1 MKRKS
6 QRWLWFVGLL
16 TFTLIAVLW
25 WANYQAKQSVNTKST
40 QVAAVLPLT
49 GSAAQI
55 GSWQQHGIDL
65 AIEKINQQGGYQGKP
80 ITVTYEDSQSDPKTG
95 VAALQKILATS
106 EPPVVF
112 SSLSSVSSAVLP
124 ILNQNQTTSML
135 LAVSLPGITER
146 SSWTFRCN
154 LGSEEEAEAMAA
166 YLGTTPI
173 RRVAVAYINDEFGVG
188 AVSIFRKAAQQH
200 QFEVTMAEAYTQDS
214 SDFRTLITK
223 LRSTNPEAVY
233 VIGYVKASVL
243 LIKQLRELGINTPIL
258 GNMALSVPSFLQL
271 GGQSLDGAI
280 FTVTQFNPK
289 GERPELKAFVKA
301 YQARYQEEPT
311 FFSAFAYDGMMLIE
325 QAAKKQGFSSAKIRE
340 GLLEVRDYPG
350 VLGSLT
356 VQPNRTIKFPI
367 QIVQNKKG
375 VLVPVEKPK
384 GAS

>member
-16 TFTLIAVLW
+16 TLTLIAVLW

-106 EPPVVF
+106 KPPVVF

-124 ILNQNQTTSML
+124 ILNQNQITSML

-154 LGSEEEAEAMAA
+154 LGSEEEAEAMAT

-223 LRSTNPEAVY
+223 LRSTNPEAIY
-233 VIGYVKASVL
+233 VIGYVKASIL
-243 LIKQLRELGINTPIL
+243 LIKQLRELGITTQVM

-280 FTVTQFNPK
+280 FTVTLFDPK
-289 GERPELKAFVKA
+289 GQRPELKAFVEA
-301 YQARYQEEPT
+301 YQTRYQEEPN

-325 QAAKKQGFSSAKIRE
+325 QAGKKQGFSSEKIRE

-384 GAS
+384 GAN